1 MKYLVLILSVI
12 LSSVCALQA
21 QSYNEV
27 VEQAMECVK
36 KDSLVQAE
44 QLFRKALKLEPN
56 NARNALLFSNL
67 GTVQKRLGKTDEAIE
82 SYTLALNIIP
92 YSTAML
98 LNRAALYLEKDL
110 LQKAYLDYCN
120 VIDLVPKNQEA
131 RLFRAYIYMQRRE
144 YKEARVDY
152 NVVLEQDVK
161 NKTARIGLAML
172 DEKEGRFQSAM
183 DAMNRLVTDFPKDVA
198 ILKMRANMEW
208 EHGQLDAALYDL
220 DEVLKLDSR
229 DASSYVMK
237 GDIYLEQKKK
247 PEARVAYEKA
257 IDFGISRAELMEKLK
272 QCR

>member
-1 MKYLVLILSVI
+1 MKYLVLVLYSLFLVVFPI
-12 LSSVCALQA
+12 QA
-21 QSYNEV
+21 QSYNEI
-27 VEQAMECVK
+27 VEQAMNCVK
-36 KDSLVQAE
+36 KDSLAQAE
-44 QLFRKALKLEPN
+44 QLFRKALKLDPN

-67 GTVQKRLGKTDEAIE
+67 GTVQKRQGKIDEAIE

-98 LNRAALYLEKDL
+98 LNRAALYLEKNL
-110 LQKAYLDYCN
+110 MQKAYLDYCN
-120 VIDLVPKNQEA
+120 VIDLLPKNQEA

-161 NKTARIGLAML
+161 NKTARIGLVML

-183 DAMNRLVTDFPKDVA
+183 DAMNRLVSEYPRDVSV
-198 ILKMRANMEW
+198 LKMRANMEW

-220 DEVLKLDSR
+220 DEVLKLDAR

-247 PEARVAYEKA
+247 SDAREAYEKA
-257 IDFGISRAELMEKLK
+257 IGLGISRAELMEKLK
-272 QCR
+272 QCK